1 MKDDKKRDKTSISF
15 SHLRIGVILT
25 NIYFKHVAKARLA
38 FLWENW
44 IGYPLK
50 VWPSGTACLIES
62 WNSSFPAEIPEGN
75 RNMKVW
81 YQISTYW

>member
-1 MKDDKKRDKTSISF
+1 MKDDKKETKQAYPSFGHISIE
-15 SHLRIGVILT
+15 IILT

-62 WNSSFPAEIPEGN
+62 WNSSFPAEIPEYK
-75 RNMKVW
+75 RNIK
-81 YQISTYW
+81 YDIK